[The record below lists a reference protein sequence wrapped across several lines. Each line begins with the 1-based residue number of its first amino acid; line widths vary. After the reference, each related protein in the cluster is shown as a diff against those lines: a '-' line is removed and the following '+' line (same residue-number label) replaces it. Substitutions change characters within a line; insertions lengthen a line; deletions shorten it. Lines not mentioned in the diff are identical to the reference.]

1 VVISDQY
8 PSLSGLLTTPSFAV
22 SAQTADGSTPEW
34 NNVAMT
40 LPTKI
45 AGHGM
50 PVVVWL
56 PCLENNGLSRSIA
69 KRHG

>member
-34 NNVAMT
+34 NNVAMA
-40 LPTKI
+40 LPTRI
-45 AGHGM
+45 AFHRM
-50 PVVVWL
+50 PVLVRL
-56 PCLENNGLSRSIA
+56 LCLENNGLSRSVD